1 MRPSHHSSPRHT
13 RRDLDDSLSR
23 AMKMGGAG
31 EPRPPARP
39 GPRPSLLY
47 RRLREVEQGA
57 GAASPGQGA
66 DTWGGGGGGNTGP
79 SSHGANLRRRRG
91 SVGGRTPAP
100 GPGWGG
106 SREVEEGPPMVRGA
120 RVRYTSSSRR
130 MLAAA
135 SSGSAA
141 AGAGEPADM
150 GAEVGVARA
159 VTAAAAS
166 LLHVDHRTRQPRL
179 SRAAALRAAARPA
192 CSLRSQLQW
201 AAARTDKLQLRPVAG
216 PGPPGPAT
224 RSTALQHSAK
234 WQCCSAAVCRSVLQH
249 CSARCSGALCAIDT
263 APAPPQPKYTQL
275 TILQLIPC
283 CSTAAHIVS

>member
-66 DTWGGGGGGNTGP
+66 DTWGGGGNTGP

-150 GAEVGVARA
+150 GAVVGVARA

-234 WQCCSAAVCRSVLQH
+234 WQCCSAAVR
-249 CSARCSGALCAIDT
+249 
-263 APAPPQPKYTQL
+263 
-275 TILQLIPC
+275 PC
-283 CSTAAHIVS
+283 VDLSCSTAVHGAAVHSVQ

>member
-1 MRPSHHSSPRHT
+1 MSLWSQGSELRGRGIAKLELEAGVWRGPHSSARHT
-13 RRDLDDSLSR
+13 RRHLDDSLSR

-91 SVGGRTPAP
+91 SVGGRTPGP

-106 SREVEEGPPMVRGA
+106 SSEVEEGPPMVRGA

-141 AGAGEPADM
+141 AGAGELADM
-150 GAEVGVARA
+150 GAAVGVVRA
-159 VTAAAAS
+159 VTAGGHWCCMLITGLAS
-166 LLHVDHRTRQPRL
+166 QD
-179 SRAAALRAAARPA
+179 
-192 CSLRSQLQW
+192 
-201 AAARTDKLQLRPVAG
+201 
-216 PGPPGPAT
+216 
-224 RSTALQHSAK
+224 
-234 WQCCSAAVCRSVLQH
+234 
-249 CSARCSGALCAIDT
+249 
-263 APAPPQPKYTQL
+263 
-275 TILQLIPC
+275 
-283 CSTAAHIVS
+283 

>member
-1 MRPSHHSSPRHT
+1 MPSWSWRPGSGEASPHSSARHT
-13 RRDLDDSLSR
+13 RRHLDDSLSR

-47 RRLREVEQGA
+47 RRLREVEHGA

-91 SVGGRTPAP
+91 SVGGRTPGP

-106 SREVEEGPPMVRGA
+106 SSEVEEGPPMVRGA
-120 RVRYTSSSRR
+120 RVRYTSSSRL

-141 AGAGEPADM
+141 AGAGELADM
-150 GAEVGVARA
+150 GAAVGVVRA
-159 VTAAAAS
+159 VTAGCHWCCMLITGLAS
-166 LLHVDHRTRQPRL
+166 QD
-179 SRAAALRAAARPA
+179 
-192 CSLRSQLQW
+192 
-201 AAARTDKLQLRPVAG
+201 
-216 PGPPGPAT
+216 
-224 RSTALQHSAK
+224 
-234 WQCCSAAVCRSVLQH
+234 
-249 CSARCSGALCAIDT
+249 
-263 APAPPQPKYTQL
+263 
-275 TILQLIPC
+275 
-283 CSTAAHIVS
+283 

>member
-1 MRPSHHSSPRHT
+1 MSLWSQGSELRGRGIAKLELEAGPHSSPRHT
-13 RRDLDDSLSR
+13 RRHLDDSLSR

-66 DTWGGGGGGNTGP
+66 DTWGGGGNTGP

-91 SVGGRTPAP
+91 SVGGRTPGP

-106 SREVEEGPPMVRGA
+106 SSEVEEGPPMVRGA

-141 AGAGEPADM
+141 AGAGELADM
-150 GAEVGVARA
+150 GAAVGVARA
-159 VTAAAAS
+159 VTAGGHWCCMLITGLAS
-166 LLHVDHRTRQPRL
+166 QD
-179 SRAAALRAAARPA
+179 
-192 CSLRSQLQW
+192 
-201 AAARTDKLQLRPVAG
+201 
-216 PGPPGPAT
+216 
-224 RSTALQHSAK
+224 
-234 WQCCSAAVCRSVLQH
+234 
-249 CSARCSGALCAIDT
+249 
-263 APAPPQPKYTQL
+263 
-275 TILQLIPC
+275 
-283 CSTAAHIVS
+283 

>member
-1 MRPSHHSSPRHT
+1 MSLWSQGSEPRGEVLPSWSWRPGSGEARPHSSARHT
-13 RRDLDDSLSR
+13 RRHLDDSLSR

-47 RRLREVEQGA
+47 RRLREVEHGA

-91 SVGGRTPAP
+91 SVGGRTPGP

-106 SREVEEGPPMVRGA
+106 SSEVEEGPPMVRGA

-141 AGAGEPADM
+141 AGAGELADM
-150 GAEVGVARA
+150 GAAVGVVRA
-159 VTAAAAS
+159 VTAGCHWCCMLITGLAS
-166 LLHVDHRTRQPRL
+166 QD
-179 SRAAALRAAARPA
+179 
-192 CSLRSQLQW
+192 
-201 AAARTDKLQLRPVAG
+201 
-216 PGPPGPAT
+216 
-224 RSTALQHSAK
+224 
-234 WQCCSAAVCRSVLQH
+234 
-249 CSARCSGALCAIDT
+249 
-263 APAPPQPKYTQL
+263 
-275 TILQLIPC
+275 
-283 CSTAAHIVS
+283 